1 MIPMLVEAHRIAEIL
16 GGAQV
21 LGRTINS
28 IFDLGEAV
36 EQGLPKSSLRSSARH
51 AHPDPSSQRQL
62 IYQIVPEATYKR
74 RHDRL
79 SAVESERTERL
90 ARVIAVCH
98 YVWDD
103 VADSRRF
110 LASAHP
116 ALGGKTPLQAA
127 LSELGARQVEELLA
141 KIFHGLP
148 A

>member
-1 MIPMLVEAHRIAEIL
+1 MIPVIIEPHRVAEIL
-16 GGAQV
+16 GGTQV
-21 LGRTINS
+21 LGRSIKS
-28 IFDLGEAV
+28 IFDLGKAV
-36 EQGLPKSSLRSSARH
+36 EQGLPKNSLRISAGH
-51 AHPDPSSQRQL
+51 AFPDPSGQRQL

-74 RHDRL
+74 RRDRL
-79 SAVESERTERL
+79 SAAESERTERL
-90 ARVIAVCH
+90 ARVIATSH

-103 VADSRRF
+103 AADSRHF

-127 LSELGARQVEELLA
+127 LAELGARQVEELLE